1 MEAVELFES
10 APSPVEYVV
19 ASPDLW
25 NRRQD
30 SGLSGV
36 TVMQSVSGMPPMRAA
51 DDRRVAG
58 WRTLRQYLH
67 GEEDVVTLPRLHI
80 SVRCDELIHCMESL
94 LCDENRAEDAADRPH
109 HLTHAPEA
117 LRYGVMS
124 DAAYYLQA
132 QQEKKEDFRLPSG
145 RKQSLW

>member
-1 MEAVELFES
+1 MLWQT
-10 APSPVEYVV
+10 SPVPPEYVV

-36 TVMQSVSGMPPMRAA
+36 TVMQTVPGMPPMRMA
-51 DDRRVAG
+51 DDRRIAG

-67 GEEDVVTLPRLHI
+67 GEDGFPRLRI
-80 SVRCDELIHCMESL
+80 FAGCDELIRCMQSIG
-94 LCDENRAEDAADRPH
+94 CDPKRPEDAASQPH
-109 HLTHAPEA
+109 ALTHTPEA

-124 DAAYYLQA
+124 DAANYLQA
-132 QQEKKEDFRLPSG
+132 QREKQDPFRFEVA
-145 RKQSLW
+145 QSRERW